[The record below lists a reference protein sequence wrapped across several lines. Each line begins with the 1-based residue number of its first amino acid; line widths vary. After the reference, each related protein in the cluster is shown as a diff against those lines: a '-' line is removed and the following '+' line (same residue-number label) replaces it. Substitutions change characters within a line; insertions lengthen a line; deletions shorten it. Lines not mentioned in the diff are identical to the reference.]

1 MIDELW
7 LYLPIECS
15 SCTRSSP
22 TLLSLFLPDILF
34 PLFTSESFPPTASK
48 TARTISFL
56 MLFCASSSSYIYIYI
71 YIHDTN
77 ISAQAIML
85 HRYIRLR
92 TVKGYAVNDAS
103 NAKYYRRVL
112 ISRCHITLHP
122 LSDPTIFKSYRI
134 RRRKKK
140 EKERKK
146 RRGERKEERRRRKEK
161 KRRKYAKVSSNGF
174 LSFRFSL

>member
-1 MIDELW
+1 
-7 LYLPIECS
+7 
-15 SCTRSSP
+15 
-22 TLLSLFLPDILF
+22 
-34 PLFTSESFPPTASK
+34 
-48 TARTISFL
+48 
-56 MLFCASSSSYIYIYI
+56 
-71 YIHDTN
+71 
-77 ISAQAIML
+77 ML

-134 RRRKKK
+134 RRKKKK